1 MQPGAELQTL
11 FLAAKVRTK
20 SKPPNK
26 IKKKEESNHK
36 KSGGTSKKAARTS
49 EKQKRNEQ
57 NRELRTNKSPDSDP
71 GANSEPERTQ
81 IQCSEPE

>member
-20 SKPPNK
+20 QQPPNK
-26 IKKKEESNHK
+26 IKKKVECNHK
-36 KSGGTSKKAARTS
+36 KVEKTSKKAARTS

-57 NRELRTNKSPDSDP
+57 KRELRTNKSPDSEP
-71 GANSEPERTQ
+71 VANSEP
-81 IQCSEPE
+81 